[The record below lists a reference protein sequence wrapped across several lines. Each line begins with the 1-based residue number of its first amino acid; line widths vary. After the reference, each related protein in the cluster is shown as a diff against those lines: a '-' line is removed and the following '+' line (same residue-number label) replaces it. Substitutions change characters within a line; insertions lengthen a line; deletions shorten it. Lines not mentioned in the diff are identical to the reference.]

1 MKLSEV
7 IQQTTSVSENHEVP
21 QADLA
26 YYFDQIFPKTF
37 RPSDHTDPYDNAIEQ
52 VSIHVYGKVGVGK
65 SNIPKLLANE
75 AMRRFGPARTSVRV
89 AKAKDT
95 MLLLNSPWE
104 LKPVQILVLEDATK
118 VNLSDEAQS
127 ELFNIRHKMTQQTGL
142 REGLCIVIIIC
153 HKFQGGTEVSL
164 REDYDSLIIMSRPKN
179 PFAQRFFESITGK
192 LALNLLHDHVKRRE
206 QGYIL
211 IIHECDFLGIARVP
225 KLRYPTTINIIE
237 SKDEMTNQQTAK
249 PNPKPIRILKIN
261 AEKNEN
267 QEHTANWLSLTWHL
281 VEFLA
286 TNPLGQVL
294 VALSALIIW
303 IESYFAGVLN
313 TGSLEVWAIP
323 FASVGVIAFRCKRR
337 WRNESNRSHSLPCF
351 FR

>member
-7 IQQTTSVSENHEVP
+7 IQTNSVPENHEVP

-37 RPSDHTDPYDNAIEQ
+37 RRSDRTDLYDNAIEQ
-52 VSIHVYGKVGVGK
+52 VSIHVYGQVGIGK

-75 AMRRFGPARTSVRV
+75 VMRRFGPAQISVRV

-118 VNLSDEAQS
+118 VNLSDQAQS
-127 ELFNIRHKMTQQTGL
+127 ELFNIRHKMAQQTGL

-179 PFAQRFFESITGK
+179 PFAQRFFESVTGK
-192 LALNLLHDHVKRRE
+192 SALDLLHDHVKRRE

-211 IIHECDFLGIARVP
+211 ITHECDFLGIARVP

-237 SKDEMTNQQTAK
+237 PKDETMNQQTAK
-249 PNPKPIRILKIN
+249 PSPKPIRILKVDG
-261 AEKNEN
+261 EKHEN
-267 QEHTANWLSLTWHL
+267 QEHTANWVSLTQHL
-281 VEFLA
+281 VGFLA
-286 TNPLGQVL
+286 TNPVGQVL
-294 VALSALIIW
+294 VALSTLIIW
-303 IESYFAGVLN
+303 IESCFAGVLN
-313 TGSLEVWAIP
+313 TGSLGVWAIP
-323 FASVGVIAFRCKRR
+323 LVSIGVIAFHCRR
-337 WRNESNRSHSLPCF
+337 WRNQSNRSHSLPSF